1 MSSDRKSLG
10 LMDIFVNPM
19 KVTIKQ
25 FFKST
30 FGKPTTVMYPLE
42 KRDPPPTYRGMN
54 AVIWDLCI
62 GCGICG
68 EVCPNKCLKMKPVD
82 LSDEEKDKSWYGSHV
97 SKKKSKAERPAI
109 NFGHCMF
116 CGFCEDYCPT
126 GAMTMTDFYELAD
139 TTREGLIYPARSMK
153 VDLDE
158 TPTLPLT
165 NYMMESPALDSEPCI
180 GCKKCVDHC
189 PTNCIVMDEGVVNK
203 KLKSG
208 KVRNIENPFFDYTI
222 CIGCSTCVKVCPASC
237 LHMEPI
243 SNSSSSGLTLPT
255 TESEA

>member
-1 MSSDRKSLG
+1 MASDRKNLG

-19 KVTIKQ
+19 KVTLKQ

-82 LSDEEKDKSWYGSHV
+82 LSEEEQDKAWYGSHV
-97 SKKKSKAERPAI
+97 AKKKNKAERPAI

-126 GAMTMTDFYELAD
+126 GAMTMTDFY
-139 TTREGLIYPARSMK
+139 
-153 VDLDE
+153 DE
-158 TPTLPLT
+158 Q
-165 NYMMESPALDSEPCI
+165 
-180 GCKKCVDHC
+180 
-189 PTNCIVMDEGVVNK
+189 
-203 KLKSG
+203 KLKATRISG
-208 KVRNIENPFFDYTI
+208 ILESYNDSVKI
-222 CIGCSTCVKVCPASC
+222 CSQLV
-237 LHMEPI
+237 
-243 SNSSSSGLTLPT
+243 LPQVHPT
-255 TESEA
+255 GFPR